1 MTNREIIQDARVRL
15 KQIAGRMLARKEAAE
30 ASLEQAQKSR
40 AEAEQERALVA
51 SSGRADLAAQYASV
65 IAELDARIETLRG
78 EAALADQN
86 LKETLAEMKNLE
98 GTERDLERA
107 AVHTATAAAAARS
120 GDPFSLRAEDVA
132 LRNVRE
138 HLEHLEARLALDRE
152 LARPEQET
160 KELDQATRE
169 LRAKEELAAL
179 KARRKTG
186 GADEEPG
193 GDVSPSG
200 DKPSGDKPGGR
211 TL

>member
-1 MTNREIIQDARVRL
+1 MSNREIIQDARARL

-30 ASLEQAQKSR
+30 ASLEKAQKSR

-51 SSGRADLAAQYASV
+51 SSGRADLAAEYASV
-65 IAELDARIETLRG
+65 ISELDARIETLRG

-98 GTERDLERA
+98 GAERDLERA
-107 AVHTATAAAAARS
+107 AVHTATAAART

-186 GADEEPG
+186 GAGEESG
-193 GDVSPSG
+193 GGVPPSG
-200 DKPSGDKPGGR
+200 NKPGGK